1 MNKSLREQIFTGLD
15 WTFRLLLAGLFLYA
29 AWPKL
34 LDPEGFARSITNYKL
49 SLPVIGQDY
58 VYLSAMFLPALEAVA
73 AVCLFISKLR
83 RGAALTFV
91 VLLSVFTVLILQAV
105 LRGLNIDCGCF
116 GNSDVSAALATKVG
130 WTKILENLGWLAAAI
145 FVYLRSCPPKPK
157 YRL

>member
-34 LDPEGFARSITNYKL
+34 LDPAGFARDITNYRV
-49 SLPVIGQDY
+49 SLPGIGQNY
-58 VYLSAMFLPALEAVA
+58 VYLAAMFMPALEAVA
-73 AVCLFISKLR
+73 AVCLFWPKLR
-83 RGAALTFV
+83 RGSALTIV
-91 VLLSVFTVLILQAV
+91 ILLAVFTVLILQAV

-116 GNSDVSAALATKVG
+116 GSSAAASALASKVG
-130 WTKILENLGWLAAAI
+130 WSKIFENLGFLAAAV
-145 FVYLRSCPPKPK
+145 FVYLRACPPKPK

>member
-1 MNKSLREQIFTGLD
+1 MNKSLREQVFTGLD

-29 AWPKL
+29 AWPKM
-34 LDPEGFARSITNYKL
+34 LDPEGFARSITNYKVT
-49 SLPVIGQDY
+49 LPVVGQNY

-73 AVCLFISKLR
+73 AVCLFWPKLR
-83 RGAALTFV
+83 RGAALTLV

-116 GNSDVSAALATKVG
+116 GSSAISAALATKVG
-130 WTKILENLGWLAAAI
+130 WTKILENLSYLAAAI
-145 FVYLRSCPPKPK
+145 FVYLRACPPKPK

>member
-91 VLLSVFTVLILQAV
+91 VLLSVFTVLILQAGAARV
-105 LRGLNIDCGCF
+105 KYRLRMFWQFGCF
-116 GNSDVSAALATKVG
+116 GGAGDEGRLDKDSREFGLARRRDFCVSAVLSA
-130 WTKILENLGWLAAAI
+130 
-145 FVYLRSCPPKPK
+145 
-157 YRL
+157 